1 MSMHYQEYCVWER
14 KNTAV
19 YVWMKMRN
27 QQNVAV
33 WFQWDL
39 NIITLMQVVFVT
51 LDLKI
56 NDTNGDAITANQT
69 QAVLEMLFMYTL
81 V

>member
-1 MSMHYQEYCVWER
+1 
-14 KNTAV
+14 
-19 YVWMKMRN
+19 
-27 QQNVAV
+27 
-33 WFQWDL
+33 
-39 NIITLMQVVFVT
+39 MQVVFVT